1 MVISSFQNRD
11 PLLGEPWYFKSLKDR
26 KTGDKLLRKVG
37 NVNFKHHYMSKQQS
51 YLYFLFFILCEGD
64 KISVKSTFHPI
75 NFLSSVNFYRVKS

>member
-37 NVNFKHHYMSKQQS
+37 NVNFKHHYTSKQQS
-51 YLYFLFFILCEGD
+51 YLSLFYVRGD
-64 KISVKSTFHPI
+64 KISVISTFHPI
-75 NFLSSVNFYRVKS
+75 NFLSSVNVYGVKS

>member
-37 NVNFKHHYMSKQQS
+37 KVNFKHHYTSKQQS
-51 YLYFLFFILCEGD
+51 YLYFYSLFYVRGINYQLYQHFIQL
-64 KISVKSTFHPI
+64 IF
-75 NFLSSVNFYRVKS
+75 FLQSMFME

>member
-1 MVISSFQNRD
+1 MVISYFQNRD

-37 NVNFKHHYMSKQQS
+37 QVNFKHHYMSKQQS

-64 KISVKSTFHPI
+64 KISVISTFHPI
-75 NFLSSVNFYRVKS
+75 NSFSSVNFYRVKS